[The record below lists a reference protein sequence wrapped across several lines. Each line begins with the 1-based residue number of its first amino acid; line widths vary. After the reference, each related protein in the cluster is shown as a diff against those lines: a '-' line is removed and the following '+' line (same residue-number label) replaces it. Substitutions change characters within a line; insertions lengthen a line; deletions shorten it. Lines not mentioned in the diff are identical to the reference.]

1 MAVTDFIVSIEH
13 PENQDEETVQ
23 VLLKKLLKAGLKAV
37 EETKDWSITHDFSYE
52 EQEDEEEGEDFEDD
66 DFIIEF
72 EDIEVENG
80 RFLLT
85 LEYIG
90 EGFNGDYDKN
100 DEKDVRLLR
109 YTLNEKIDGKWEEVN
124 DGSACTLLHAEER
137 REYLEL
143 AAIGMLDYITLHS
156 KDGEVN
162 DEALQNL
169 SHAELVGIKAKLRL
183 PKIK

>member
-1 MAVTDFIVSIEH
+1 MADRWTSFEVVIKH
-13 PENQDEETVQ
+13 PSTQDQDDVYA
-23 VLLKKLLKAGLKAV
+23 LLEKLLDAGQLQIKD
-37 EETKDWSITHDFSYE
+37 TKDWSISQSVLIETV
-52 EQEDEEEGEDFEDD
+52 GEDD
-66 DFIIEF
+66 DDEEDDFEF
-72 EDIEVENG
+72 EEITAENG

-85 LEYIG
+85 LEYIR
-90 EGFNGDYDKN
+90 EGLTGDYDKN

-109 YTLNEKIDGKWEEVN
+109 YTLNEKIDGEWEQVN

-137 REYLEL
+137 REYLEI

>member
-1 MAVTDFIVSIEH
+1 M
-13 PENQDEETVQ
+13 
-23 VLLKKLLKAGLKAV
+23 G
-37 EETKDWSITHDFSYE
+37 
-52 EQEDEEEGEDFEDD
+52 EDD
-66 DFIIEF
+66 DDEEDDFEF
-72 EDIEVENG
+72 EEITAENG

-85 LEYIG
+85 LEYIR
-90 EGFNGDYDKN
+90 EGLTGDYDKN

-109 YTLNEKIDGKWEEVN
+109 YTLNEKIDGEWEQVN

-137 REYLEL
+137 REYLEI

-169 SHAELVGIKAKLRL
+169 SHAEL
-183 PKIK
+183 